1 MVILG
6 GNMSAKKDGTQS
18 TSASSNTLSE
28 LAQLREIVF
37 GEAQRSLQKQQQQM
51 FTQLQ
56 QQITDLG
63 NNLNVNIDEGFA
75 TLQDEIQKVDKK
87 ASSIDVDHHE
97 RADQLKNEITQ
108 LEHELAEHSDQ
119 NVRELQQLQSS
130 ISKNIANLSSDLQQQ
145 IEKLVAELAKVSA
158 DLDSSKTDRKQ
169 LAQLFNVVALN
180 LEQDDNT
187 KAVDQ

>member
-1 MVILG
+1 
-6 GNMSAKKDGTQS
+6 MSTKTHGTNNNQK
-18 TSASSNTLSE
+18 NTNTTSE

-37 GEAQRSLQKQQQQM
+37 GEAQRNLQEQQQQM
-51 FTQLQ
+51 FIQLQ
-56 QQITDLG
+56 QQIADLG
-63 NNLNVNIDEGFA
+63 NNLHANIDEGFA
-75 TLQDEIQKVDKK
+75 TLQDEIKKVDKK
-87 ASSIDVDHHE
+87 ASSIDIDHHE
-97 RADQLKNEITQ
+97 RAEQLKNEITQ
-108 LEHELAEHSDQ
+108 LEHELAEHSEQ
-119 NVRELQQLQSS
+119 NARELQQLQHS

-180 LEQDDNT
+180 LEQDDNS